1 MGKTAWIIAGEESG
15 DAYGARL
22 ATELARQCPG
32 MVLRGMGGHA
42 MAAAGVDLRVDSTEL
57 GVVGLVEVF
66 RHLGVFIRVFR
77 ALVAQAAAERPDVV
91 VLIDYPGFNL
101 RFAKR
106 LHGLGIPV
114 VYYVSPQIW
123 AWKRG
128 RRHRLA
134 AWCQRLLCIFPF
146 EPKYYADTDLD
157 VEFVGHPLVEMLR
170 EKRDPGISR
179 EPDLVLLLPGS
190 RRGEIDRLL
199 ADMVGTAADLARQRP
214 ELRFVMPLPRAS
226 IAEHA
231 RQRLEGMRAG
241 GKLPDIRIEV
251 GETHRWMQRESAG
264 MAASGTVT
272 MEAAIL
278 GLPLVSIYRLA
289 TLTYLVGRVIIRH
302 LPYFTIVNLIAD
314 SVVFEEFLQD
324 EVRPDRLAPALA
336 AILPG
341 GSRRDAVLVAMA
353 SAVAALG
360 GERQVS
366 ACVARHVL
374 QVAGETR

>member
-1 MGKTAWIIAGEESG
+1 MIGIRHEDKSRWEGRVPLVPA
-15 DAYGARL
+15 
-22 ATELARQCPG
+22 
-32 MVLRGMGGHA
+32 
-42 MAAAGVDLRVDSTEL
+42 DLRKL
-57 GVVGLVEVF
+57 VGE
-66 RHLGVFIRVFR
+66 
-77 ALVAQAAAERPDVV
+77 
-91 VLIDYPGFNL
+91 
-101 RFAKR
+101 
-106 LHGLGIPV
+106 HGLEVAVGQTDDV
-114 VYYVSPQIW
+114 
-123 AWKRG
+123 
-128 RRHRLA
+128 LA
-134 AWCQRLLCIFPF
+134 SSHFA
-146 EPKYYADTDLD
+146 
-157 VEFVGHPLVEMLR
+157 V
-170 EKRDPGISR
+170 
-179 EPDLVLLLPGS
+179 
-190 RRGEIDRLL
+190 
-199 ADMVGTAADLARQRP
+199 
-214 ELRFVMPLPRAS
+214 
-226 IAEHA
+226 
-231 RQRLEGMRAG
+231 
-241 GKLPDIRIEV
+241 
-251 GETHRWMQRESAG
+251 
-264 MAASGTVT
+264 AASGTVT